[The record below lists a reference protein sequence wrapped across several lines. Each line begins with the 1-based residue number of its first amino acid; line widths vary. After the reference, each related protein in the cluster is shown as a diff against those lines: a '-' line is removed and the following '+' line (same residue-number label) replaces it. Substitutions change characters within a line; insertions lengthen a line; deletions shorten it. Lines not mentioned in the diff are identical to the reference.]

1 MTYKLKI
8 ICMIMLL
15 SMVSPSCG
23 LKADQPT
30 QLAPI
35 QPPASTVLTQPSA
48 EPSISDDA
56 DTSSEPGEVV
66 PKEEIKSYENHVTTA
81 DVPEAEGLKDTLPGQ
96 KMETYDLSGLISGTE
111 LDGLPLS
118 ECIQYAQGDIVL
130 FLSSKGKWIETF
142 EGDLAA
148 QLRETQEG
156 SQYSFIGCFYAAD
169 YYLIVLSDDEARGE
183 KIITLYTEIMI

>member
-1 MTYKLKI
+1 MVMFLS
-8 ICMIMLL
+8 IMLA
-15 SMVSPSCG
+15 SC
-23 LKADQPT
+23 ADNPT
-30 QLAPI
+30 QLP
-35 QPPASTVLTQPSA
+35 STQPSA
-48 EPSISDDA
+48 STVSIEPSAKPSISDDA

-183 KIITLYTEIMI
+183 KIKTLYTEIMIGRY